1 MAFGAARREALSQ
14 PTIGKS
20 FEGTVYPPEAK
31 SLFHYFDV
39 WNSQPLGWTL
49 TAISYHPTT
58 FLFVVVIFKPLAKL
72 GTSFKVEKVDYFHDI
87 RDIIVAFNPTLLIIR

>member
-1 MAFGAARREALSQ
+1 MAFCSARREALSQ

-31 SLFHYFDV
+31 SLFHYIDV
-39 WNSQPLGWTL
+39 WNSRPLGWAL

-58 FLFVVVIFKPLAKL
+58 FLFTVVLFEPMTKL
-72 GTSFKVEKVDYFHDI
+72 GT
-87 RDIIVAFNPTLLIIR
+87 RG